1 MIDSV
6 KIGRAI
12 RTLREKAGYTQKE
25 LADQLFL
32 SNMAVSKWESG
43 KSVPDISTL
52 KRLAKILD
60 MDIDGLVDGTAT
72 YMDDT
77 WKGILILDKSSEVR
91 ADTILY
97 DKPMIDYQISY
108 FLLAGIRE
116 ILISCSAEEREYI
129 DHRFQGG
136 KSLGI
141 QIQFIDSA
149 LNSIWLTLQT
159 ERFMHSN
166 IMLVAEPFFIY
177 GVDLTRFIQRA
188 MQNRNTIVNLIS
200 VIGDEKNSVFPALKT
215 KESGFFQYQYQMLPV
230 FFFQS
235 DSVSEEELCS
245 ITEIEKWKA
254 MENKQQYE
262 PMDKGFI
269 VSCLKTEQDA
279 ARTAQIVQCIQ
290 DLGRYEVCCPLEI
303 AWRRGMIGNAKLKE
317 GETFFPEYREHIE
330 TICEAQ

>member
-60 MDIDGLVDGTAT
+60 MDIDGLIDGTAT

-77 WKGILILDKSSEVR
+77 WKGILILDESGKVR
-91 ADTILY
+91 ASTIIH

-116 ILISCSAEEREYI
+116 ILISCSAEERDYI
-129 DHRFQGG
+129 DHRFQDG

-141 QIQFIDSA
+141 QIQFTDYA
-149 LNSIWLTLQT
+149 KESIWPTLQA

-166 IMLVAEPFFIY
+166 IMLIAEPFFIY

-188 MQNRNTIVNLIS
+188 MQNRNTIVNLVS
-200 VIGDEKNSVFPALKT
+200 VVGDERTSIYPALKA
-215 KESGFFQYQYQMLPV
+215 KENGFFQYQYQMLPG

-235 DSVSEEELCS
+235 DSISEEEFCC

-254 MENKQQYE
+254 MEGKLQYE
-262 PMDKGFI
+262 PMDKGFV
-269 VSCLKTEQDA
+269 VSRFRTEQDVMNI
-279 ARTAQIVQCIQ
+279 TQLVQCIQ
-290 DLGRYEVCCPLEI
+290 DLGGYEVCCPLEI
-303 AWRRGMIGNAKLKE
+303 AWRRGMIEKAKLKV
-317 GETFFPEYREHIE
+317 GETFFPEYREYIE

>member
-116 ILISCSAEEREYI
+116 ILISCSAEERDYI
-129 DHRFQGG
+129 DHRFHGG

-141 QIQFIDSA
+141 QIQFTDSA
-149 LNSIWLTLQT
+149 KESIWPTLQD

-166 IMLVAEPFFIY
+166 IMLIAEPFFIY

-200 VIGDEKNSVFPALKT
+200 VIGDEKNSAFPALKT
-215 KESGFFQYQYQMLPV
+215 KENGFFQYQYQMLPV

-235 DSVSEEELCS
+235 DSISEEEFCCIS
-245 ITEIEKWKA
+245 EIEKWKA
-254 MENKQQYE
+254 IEGRLQFE
-262 PMDKGFI
+262 PMDKGFV
-269 VSCLKTEQDA
+269 VSRLKTEQDA
-279 ARTAQIVQCIQ
+279 ARTAKILQCIQ
-290 DLGRYEVCCPLEI
+290 DLGSYEVCCPLEI
-303 AWRRGMIGNAKLKE
+303 AWRRGIIDEIKILR
-317 GETFFPEYREHIE
+317 ETACFPEYREYVEQI
-330 TICEAQ
+330 TGR

>member
-60 MDIDGLVDGTAT
+60 MDIDGLIDGTAT

-77 WKGILILDKSSEVR
+77 WKGILILNESEEVK
-91 ADTILY
+91 AYTILY

-108 FLLAGIRE
+108 YLLAGIRE
-116 ILISCSAEEREYI
+116 ILICCSDEEREYI
-129 DHRFQGG
+129 DQRFLGG
-136 KSLGI
+136 ETIGI
-141 QIQFIDSA
+141 KILFFDTAIETICPILRTD
-149 LNSIWLTLQT
+149 
-159 ERFMHSN
+159 RFANCN
-166 IMLVAEPFFIY
+166 IMLVTEPFFIY
-177 GVDLTRFIQRA
+177 GVNLTRFIQRA

-200 VIGDEKNSVFPALKT
+200 VIGNKKDCIFSAVNTNGGGYS
-215 KESGFFQYQYQMLPV
+215 QYQYQSLPI

-235 DSVSEEELCS
+235 DVITEEEFGFLAEYG
-245 ITEIEKWKA
+245 INKTG
-254 MENKQQYE
+254 ENMLQYE
-262 PMDKGFI
+262 PMDNGFI
-269 VSCLKTEQDA
+269 VSPLRTEHDLI
-279 ARTAQIVQCIQ
+279 RTAQLLQCIQ
-290 DLGRYEVCCPLEI
+290 ELGQYFVCCPLEI
-303 AWRRGMIGNAKLKE
+303 AWRRGMIDKQKAQNEARS
-317 GETFFPEYREHIE
+317 FSEYEDYLLNI
-330 TICEAQ
+330 

>member
-77 WKGILILDKSSEVR
+77 WKGILILGESGEVR
-91 ADTILY
+91 ASTIIH
-97 DKPMIDYQISY
+97 DKPMVDYQISL

-116 ILISCSAEEREYI
+116 ILICCDTSEKEYI
-129 DHRFQGG
+129 NQRLSGG
-136 KSLGI
+136 GAIGVQL
-141 QIQFIDSA
+141 QFADPTNETIW
-149 LNSIWLTLQT
+149 SILRT
-159 ERFMHSN
+159 EQFMRCN

-200 VIGDEKNSVFPALKT
+200 VIGDEKNSIYLALRA
-215 KESGFFQYQYQMLPV
+215 KESGFFQYQYQMLPA

-235 DSVSEEELCS
+235 DGISEEEFCC

-254 MENKQQYE
+254 MESKLQFE

-269 VSCLKTEQDA
+269 VSRLKTEQDS

-290 DLGRYEVCCPLEI
+290 DLGRFEVCCPLEI
-303 AWRRGMIGNAKLKE
+303 AWRRGMIDKSRLFIEQKRY
-317 GETFFPEYREHIE
+317 PEYEKTIKCLNIE
-330 TICEAQ
+330 

>member
-52 KRLAKILD
+52 KRLARILD

-77 WKGILILDKSSEVR
+77 WKGILILDESSEVR

-116 ILISCSAEEREYI
+116 ILISCSAEERDYI

-136 KSLGI
+136 ESLGI
-141 QIQFIDSA
+141 QIQFADSA
-149 LNSIWLTLQT
+149 KESIWPTLQA

-166 IMLVAEPFFIY
+166 IMLITEPFFIY

-188 MQNRNTIVNLIS
+188 MQNRNTIVNLVS
-200 VIGDEKNSVFPALKT
+200 VV
-215 KESGFFQYQYQMLPV
+215 
-230 FFFQS
+230 
-235 DSVSEEELCS
+235 
-245 ITEIEKWKA
+245 
-254 MENKQQYE
+254 
-262 PMDKGFI
+262 
-269 VSCLKTEQDA
+269 
-279 ARTAQIVQCIQ
+279 
-290 DLGRYEVCCPLEI
+290 
-303 AWRRGMIGNAKLKE
+303 GN
-317 GETFFPEYREHIE
+317 
-330 TICEAQ
+330 

>member
-12 RTLREKAGYTQKE
+12 RVLREKAGYTQKE

-129 DHRFQGG
+129 DHRFHGG
-136 KSLGI
+136 ESLGI

-200 VIGDEKNSVFPALKT
+200 VIGDEKNSAFPALKT
-215 KESGFFQYQYQMLPV
+215 KENGFFQYQYQMLPG

-235 DSVSEEELCS
+235 DSISEEEFCC
-245 ITEIEKWKA
+245 ITEIE
-254 MENKQQYE
+254 
-262 PMDKGFI
+262 
-269 VSCLKTEQDA
+269 
-279 ARTAQIVQCIQ
+279 
-290 DLGRYEVCCPLEI
+290 
-303 AWRRGMIGNAKLKE
+303 
-317 GETFFPEYREHIE
+317 
-330 TICEAQ
+330 

>member
-60 MDIDGLVDGTAT
+60 MDIDGLIDGTAT

-77 WKGILILDKSSEVR
+77 WKGILFLDESSEVK

-116 ILISCSAEEREYI
+116 ILICCDAAEREYI
-129 DHRFQGG
+129 NQRFQGG
-136 KSLGI
+136 ESLGI
-141 QIQFIDSA
+141 QIQFTDYA
-149 LNSIWLTLQT
+149 KESIWPTLQA

-166 IMLVAEPFFIY
+166 IMLIAEPFFIY

-188 MQNRNTIVNLIS
+188 MQNRNTIVNLAS
-200 VIGDEKNSVFPALKT
+200 VIGNKRNSVFPALKAR
-215 KESGFFQYQYQMLPV
+215 ESGFFQYQYQMLPV

-235 DSVSEEELCS
+235 DSISEEEFCCIS
-245 ITEIEKWKA
+245 EIEKWKA
-254 MENKQQYE
+254 IEGKLQFE

-269 VSCLKTEQDA
+269 VSRLKTEQDA
-279 ARTAQIVQCIQ
+279 ARTAQMVQCIQ
-290 DLGRYEVCCPLEI
+290 NLGRFAVCCPLEI
-303 AWRRGMIGNAKLKE
+303 AWRRGMIEKAKLKE
-317 GETFFPEYREHIE
+317 ESSIFPVYREYIE